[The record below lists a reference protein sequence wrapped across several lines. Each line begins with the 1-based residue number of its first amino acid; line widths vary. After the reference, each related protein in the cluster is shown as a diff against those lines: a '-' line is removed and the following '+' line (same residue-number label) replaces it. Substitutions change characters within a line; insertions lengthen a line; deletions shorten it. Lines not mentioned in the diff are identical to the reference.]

1 MLKEH
6 IRQFLLL
13 VGDVSIPRG
22 AGIRVLS
29 LDGGGT
35 RGVLALDVLQ
45 ALENNLKGSK
55 VCFYIPAEIF
65 CLIHS

>member
-1 MLKEH
+1 MRRTNDEMLKEYV
-6 IRQFLLL
+6 RQFLLL

-35 RGVLALDVLQ
+35 RGVLGLDVLQ

-55 VCFYIPAEIF
+55 VGF
-65 CLIHS
+65 

>member
-1 MLKEH
+1 M
-6 IRQFLLL
+6 
-13 VGDVSIPRG
+13 GDVSIPRG

-35 RGVLALDVLQ
+35 RGVLGLDVLQ

-55 VCFYIPAEIF
+55 ASFLILIGIHCFRYLIF
-65 CLIHS
+65 GYKA

>member
-1 MLKEH
+1 MKLLLRRTNDEMLKEH
-6 IRQFLLL
+6 IRQFLIL

-22 AGIRVLS
+22 TGIRVLS

-35 RGVLALDVLQ
+35 RGVLGLDILQ

-55 VCFYIPAEIF
+55 VS
-65 CLIHS
+65 L